1 MQQDLITFLPG
12 SKAFAVSK
20 KLIASYTSWA
30 KGILKSFKSVYI
42 HK

>member
-1 MQQDLITFLPG
+1 MQQDLVILLPG

-20 KLIASYTSWA
+20 KLIAFYTSWA
-30 KGILKSFKSVYI
+30 KGILKPFKSAYI